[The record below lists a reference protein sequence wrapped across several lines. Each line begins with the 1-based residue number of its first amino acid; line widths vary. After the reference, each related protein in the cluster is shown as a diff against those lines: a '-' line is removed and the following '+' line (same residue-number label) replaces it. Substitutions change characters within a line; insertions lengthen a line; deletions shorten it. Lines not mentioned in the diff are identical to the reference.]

1 MPYFFRN
8 LVIAGVLFILLF
20 LIIGALV
27 TSLSEEDTD
36 TTTMNASV
44 HVLPGAIRMINN
56 NDFPWYGLIIT
67 LDDRYSTRYYF
78 GDPQR
83 PYLRPN
89 SIVEPGELKSTP
101 LLGNFIDKNKNEYES
116 TPYTITV
123 GKVKLEAK
131 TTVDGPYDLKFT
143 ISTKNANSTPTPE
156 QLPILSIY
164 DESNQVTNNISV
176 KPHRPEYQAIL
187 NFVSQYPQTA
197 FGSYLLPSDAY
208 QEMQAKFNPDTAIT
222 LNNQSSLDRWK
233 EQFDVHW
240 PNVDA
245 FGGKMDSIMQDRII
259 DKEESTSICFALDQ
273 WTTQMTTARDYVE
286 EYERV
291 DLETV
296 NKNPGLGN
304 LKEEANRA
312 LELLSQV
319 ECE

>member
-36 TTTMNASV
+36 ADATTMNASV

-89 SIVEPGELKSTP
+89 SIVEPGERKSMP
-101 LLGNFIDKNKNEYES
+101 LADNFIDKNKNEFERPLHTMS
-116 TPYTITV
+116 
-123 GKVKLEAK
+123 KVKLEAK
-131 TTVDGPYDLKFT
+131 TAVDSSYDLKFT
-143 ISTKNANSTPTPE
+143 ILAKDANATPTPE
-156 QLPILSIY
+156 QLPTLTIY
-164 DESNQVTNNISV
+164 DESNRFTNV

-187 NFVSQYPQTA
+187 NFVSQYPQNA

-245 FGGKMDSIMQDRII
+245 FGAKVWHSIN
-259 DKEESTSICFALDQ
+259 
-273 WTTQMTTARDYVE
+273 ARPHNQT
-286 EYERV
+286 R
-291 DLETV
+291 
-296 NKNPGLGN
+296 KNPTIY
-304 LKEEANRA
+304 
-312 LELLSQV
+312 LLCSRPMDYSNDSRTRLRDRV
-319 ECE
+319 